1 MCASVSRGGR
11 ALRRV
16 AARQPAGTRVD
27 GPAARR
33 VRGARA
39 PRNATRGP
47 GGAPRLRRPHL
58 DPLRRLGRRC
68 DPVLAVLG
76 PVLED
81 LLGGQPILDLDG
93 PLLLELRDRQVVL
106 VVGDVLELL
115 GRGAVRRR
123 LLVAVRGHP
132 RRTPAPPPASKA
144 SAAPRVPR
152 ACAPLPISLPR
163 PRTAVSLVVAHGAR
177 LHPPS
182 LGGRPPPPQPH
193 PPTAPH
199 GRLATQRSAQLCAVV
214 MIRGGAPE
222 VPRERESGSTCPT
235 TGGVPP
241 VQPRVARLTSTS
253 MCRTRQLGATHAT
266 VKQAGA
272 IQAGALWQDPGKT
285 HLAGPRSLPPEASPP
300 RRERGGA

>member
-177 LHPPS
+177 HCTPRLSEAGPTTAAPTHRTA
-182 LGGRPPPPQPH
+182 RP
-193 PPTAPH
+193 A
-199 GRLATQRSAQLCAVV
+199 RDATQRSCAVV
-214 MIRGGAPE
+214 IRE
-222 VPRERESGSTCPT
+222 EHLKCQERESGSTCST

-266 VKQAGA
+266 VKAGRRHPGRRTLA
-272 IQAGALWQDPGKT
+272 RPWQDP
-285 HLAGPRSLPPEASPP
+285 P
-300 RRERGGA
+300 